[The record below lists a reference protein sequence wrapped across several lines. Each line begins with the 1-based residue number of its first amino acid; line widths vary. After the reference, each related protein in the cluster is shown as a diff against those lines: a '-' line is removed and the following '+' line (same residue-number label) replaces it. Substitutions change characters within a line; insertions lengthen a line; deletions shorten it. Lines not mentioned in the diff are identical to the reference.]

1 MKSTL
6 RRLLDNRLAMG
17 ARSFAWRK
25 IALRD
30 SLATRQIAAEAGYDN
45 LDVHRRF
52 LADKGSSTLF
62 ILGSG
67 SSVLDLTGAHFEHIR
82 QNASLGINVWAIH
95 PFVPDAYCFE
105 TGQQTNELGAD
116 TTFINRH
123 MKKNLTSKKPVF
135 LFLRPRDSSFLQNM
149 VSPPEGSTSLRLMYG
164 RTNLVTTR
172 LSNLETDI
180 RRIVR
185 GYRNQK
191 TPNNVLLDNGA
202 SVARMIL
209 LGALQGFETIVLV
222 GVDLDS
228 RPYFWQSPDYRFGS
242 DEIRKVFARPSGTPH
257 GTLETLNRPFPADR
271 FVEALSKVVGEEL
284 SSTVFVGSPDS
295 KLAESLPVYQWP

>member
-1 MKSTL
+1 MKSAL
-6 RRLLDNRLAMG
+6 RRLLDNRLAVG

-25 IALRD
+25 IAVRD

-45 LDVHRRF
+45 LDVHRPF

-67 SSVLDLTGAHFEHIR
+67 SSILDLTDAHFEHIR
-82 QNASLGINVWAIH
+82 QHASVGINVWAIH

-105 TGQQTNELGAD
+105 TGQETSELGAD
-116 TTFINRH
+116 TAYINRH
-123 MKKNLTSKKPVF
+123 LKKTLRSTKPVF
-135 LFLRPRDSSFLQNM
+135 LFLRPRNSSFLQNM
-149 VSPPEGSTSLRLMYG
+149 VSPPEGSTGLRLMYG
-164 RTNLVTTR
+164 RTNLVSR
-172 LSNLETDI
+172 RPSNLETDI
-180 RRIVR
+180 RRVVR

-202 SVARMIL
+202 SVARVIL
-209 LGALQGFETIVLV
+209 LGALQGFKTIVLV

-242 DEIRKVFARPSGTPH
+242 NEIRQVFSRPSGNPH
-257 GTLETLNRPFPADR
+257 DTLETLNRPFPTDR

-295 KLAESLPVYQWP
+295 KLAKALPVYRWP